1 MRLERQLKG
10 KETFSKL
17 LLPTAFTIWSRK
29 GPNKQNTR
37 PGKHRQKT
45 GKKRARRDGLARS
58 ASHCAAKWGAENLLQ
73 SSLGHREKWL
83 KGFCFF
89 FLPLWLLLLFSQKCQ
104 FHQSFDNYETCQ
116 LIVRIHQMCQKRQE
130 MRSRILKL
138 DGFQKSLTITVINH
152 PGTSIF
158 GCRKF
163 CREQK
168 MQENSTCLKEVPRSE
183 CERLMLYCQ
192 DCLSSYRGCS
202 YAEPRRY
209 DSSSCHDETT
219 RRSPSRQVETGGPS
233 PALQSS
239 WDLGIHTNSSKRS
252 QPPLQR
258 GYHLP
263 CPRHSL
269 CSTEVRTAR
278 KNSTAKGCTSLESQ
292 DEKLGLSLLVCS
304 ESTV

>member
-1 MRLERQLKG
+1 
-10 KETFSKL
+10 
-17 LLPTAFTIWSRK
+17 
-29 GPNKQNTR
+29 
-37 PGKHRQKT
+37 
-45 GKKRARRDGLARS
+45 
-58 ASHCAAKWGAENLLQ
+58 
-73 SSLGHREKWL
+73 
-83 KGFCFF
+83 
-89 FLPLWLLLLFSQKCQ
+89 
-104 FHQSFDNYETCQ
+104 
-116 LIVRIHQMCQKRQE
+116 

-138 DGFQKSLTITVINH
+138 DGFQKSLTITAINH

-168 MQENSTCLKEVPRSE
+168 MQEKSTCPKEVPRSE
-183 CERLMLYCQ
+183 RK

-209 DSSSCHDETT
+209 GSSSCHDETT

-233 PALQSS
+233 PALRSS
-239 WDLGIHTNSSKRS
+239 WDLAIHTNSSKRS

-258 GYHLP
+258 GCHLP

-269 CSTEVRTAR
+269 CSTEVRTAGE
-278 KNSTAKGCTSLESQ
+278 NSTAKGCTSLESQ

-304 ESTV
+304 ESMA